1 MASHELHIV
10 NRPREDGKLF
20 FFLLNYSYQC
30 WPDGPL
36 GTYTLFY
43 NIFYENIEAEI
54 CEIFNNNFKNK
65 AEAEIFEKD
74 RYNFVC

>member
-1 MASHELHIV
+1 M

-36 GTYTLFY
+36 GTITLFFIIHLIRIWRLKFAKFK
-43 NIFYENIEAEI
+43 NS
-54 CEIFNNNFKNK
+54 FKNK
-65 AEAEIFEKD
+65 AKTEIFERD